1 MNEASNTVAIPAAVV
16 IKMRLR
22 PGVEQGFSS
31 WHAKMCTIAAELP
44 GFISAEVNAPAASG
58 PPVWR
63 IIQHFRSDDQLR
75 AWRQSD
81 HHRRLLL
88 EAESLVENNGTP
100 GLLEEEASEAHED
113 GTVTEVV
120 TTYVKPDKVDEYTE
134 WAARIHKVEAQ
145 FPGYRGGFLQP
156 PTSANQS
163 YWTTLVRFATPE
175 QLDAWLSSTERQKLL
190 SEHDALVSSWSH
202 QRLPSSFAA
211 WFPTDQTVGASPPA
225 WKQSMIVV
233 LMLFPIVMAEIRFL
247 SPLTSGLN
255 PALATFIGNV
265 ISVALLG
272 WPFMP
277 LGIRSLKWWLLPA
290 QDAPS
295 WTNPAGFLLIGV
307 LYAVE
312 IAALRHL
319 VS

>member
-1 MNEASNTVAIPAAVV
+1 MNEPSNMVAMPTAVL

-44 GFISAEVNAPAASG
+44 GFISAEVIAPSPSG
-58 PPVWR
+58 PPEWR

-81 HHRRLLL
+81 QHRRLLL
-88 EAESLVENNGTP
+88 EAESLVEKNGTA
-100 GLLEEEASEAHED
+100 GLFEEEAPEAHED

-120 TTYVKPDKVDEYTE
+120 TTYVRPDKADEYRE
-134 WAARIHKVEAQ
+134 WAAKIHKVEAQ

-156 PTSANQS
+156 PTSASQS

-175 QLDAWLSSTERQKLL
+175 QLEAWLNSSEREKLL
-190 SEHDALVSSWSH
+190 REHEALVSSWSH
-202 QRLPSSFAA
+202 HRLPTSFAG
-211 WFPTDQTVGASPPA
+211 WFPTDQTAGASPPA
-225 WKQSMIVV
+225 WKQSMLVM
-233 LMLFPIVMAEIRFL
+233 LMLFPVVMAEMRFL

-255 PALATFIGNV
+255 PALGMFIGNV
-265 ISVALLG
+265 ISILLLG
-272 WPFMP
+272 WPLMP
-277 LGIRSLKWWLLPA
+277 LIIRALKWWLLPA
-290 QDAPS
+290 PDGA
-295 WTNPAGFLLIGV
+295 WWINPAGLVLV
-307 LYAVE
+307 VALYAVE
-312 IAALRHL
+312 IAALWNL

>member
-1 MNEASNTVAIPAAVV
+1 MNEPLEAALPIAIV

-31 WHAKMCTIAAELP
+31 WHAKMCTVASEAP
-44 GFISAEVNAPAASG
+44 GFISAEVNAPASSG
-58 PPVWR
+58 PPEWR

-75 AWRQSD
+75 TWRQSD
-81 HHRRLLL
+81 QHRRLLL
-88 EAESLVENNGTP
+88 EAESLVEKNGTP
-100 GLLEEEASEAHED
+100 GLLEEEAPEAHED

-120 TTYVKPDKVDEYTE
+120 TTYVKPDKVGEYTE
-134 WAARIHKVEAQ
+134 WAAKIHKVEAQ

-156 PTSANQS
+156 PSSASQA

-175 QLDAWLSSTERQKLL
+175 QLDAWLSSSERQTLL

-211 WFPTDQTVGASPPA
+211 WFPADRTAGASAPV
-225 WKQSMIVV
+225 WKQSMVVV

-247 SPLTSGLN
+247 SPWTRSLS
-255 PALATFIGNV
+255 PSLATFIGNV

-277 LGIRSLKWWLLPA
+277 LAIRPLKWWLLPA

-295 WTNPAGFLLIGV
+295 WITPAGLVLIV
-307 LYAVE
+307 AVYALE
-312 IAALRHL
+312 IAALSRL